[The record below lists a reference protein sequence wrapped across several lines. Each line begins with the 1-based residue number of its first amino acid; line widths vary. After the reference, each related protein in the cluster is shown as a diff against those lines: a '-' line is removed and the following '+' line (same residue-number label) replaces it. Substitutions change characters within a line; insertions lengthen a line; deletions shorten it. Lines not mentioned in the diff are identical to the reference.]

1 MPTFHRGTQT
11 QSVDNQLALVSSG
24 QVKYEGMLSIRHSR
38 FERSPGLSP
47 IQITHRD
54 QEILRHVLRHRLLR
68 SCEIVALAGGSA
80 QQVLRRLQLLYHHGL
95 LERPRCQIDYYHRA
109 GSRPIVY
116 SLTPKGSSLLS
127 SDRMFSRATN
137 AESRLFLEHAVQT
150 SEILVAI
157 ELACQRSG
165 RVRFLSARE
174 ILPADKTPSRS
185 LRWSV
190 NIDGTIQIGVIP
202 DAVFGL
208 EYLDREPS
216 ANRAYFFL
224 ESDRSTMP
232 LTRRD
237 FAKTSFLR
245 KLLAYEATWKQ
256 KLHQSRFGFHRFRVL
271 TVTTNI
277 ERVTNLISVC
287 QTLKSARGLFLFT
300 DMSSLRAT
308 DALGAQW
315 QSANGGSAV
324 RLID

>member
-1 MPTFHRGTQT
+1 M
-11 QSVDNQLALVSSG
+11 DNQLALESPR
-24 QVKYEGMLSIRHSR
+24 QVKYEGMLSLRHSR
-38 FERSPGLSP
+38 FERCPDLSP

-68 SCEIVALAGGSA
+68 SSEIVALAGGSV

-127 SDRMFSRATN
+127 SEGMFSRATY

-157 ELACQRSG
+157 ELACRRSD
-165 RVRFLSARE
+165 RVRFLPTQE

-185 LRWSV
+185 VRWNV
-190 NIDGTIQIGVIP
+190 NIDGTTHVGVIP

-208 EYLDREPS
+208 EYLDRDAS
-216 ANRAYFFL
+216 ANRAFFFL

-237 FAKTSFLR
+237 FAKTSFRR

-256 KLHQSRFGFHRFRVL
+256 KMHQTRFGFHRFRVL
-271 TVTTNI
+271 TVTTSAD
-277 ERVTNLISVC
+277 RVTNLLGVC
-287 QTLKSARGLFLFT
+287 QALKSARGLFLFT
-300 DMSSLRAT
+300 DTSSFRAT
-308 DALGAQW
+308 DALAAQW
-315 QSANGGSAV
+315 QNASGGPTV
-324 RLID
+324 RLIDG